1 MTRAVDLRA
10 LRHSLDR
17 LTRGELLIV
26 AQRAAEMVPDAALPL
41 LLGGLVE
48 LQPGTGAAP
57 GTAALLEEVRR
68 FHTES
73 VSGTFYESFDVN
85 SRNCSEQSWGT
96 DAFIA
101 EFDRLVVK
109 CIRAAQAEP
118 SQITAQAFERLFSLL
133 RHIDEGSDDVLFFA
147 DEGGS
152 WSVGV
157 DWSRALPAYF
167 RCLAQS
173 ASAEDF
179 AQGVDRA
186 IADFAEYDRGR
197 YLAHAWNVA
206 TTGQR
211 ESLSALTDRAR

>member
-10 LRHSLDR
+10 LRDSLGR

-26 AQRAAEMVPDAALPL
+26 AQRAVEMVPDTALAL
-41 LLGGLVE
+41 LMGGLVE
-48 LQPGTGAAP
+48 LQPDSEAAP
-57 GTAALLEEVRR
+57 GTATLLEEVRR
-68 FHTES
+68 LHTEG
-73 VSGTFYESFDVN
+73 VRGTFYESFDVN
-85 SRNCSEQSWGT
+85 SRNCGEQSRGT

-101 EFDRLVVK
+101 EFDRLVVE
-109 CIRAAQAEP
+109 CVSAAQAEP
-118 SQITAQAFERLFSLL
+118 GQVTAQAFEVLFSLL
-133 RHIDEGSDDVLFFA
+133 RHLDKGDDDVLFFA

-167 RCLAQS
+167 LCLAQS

-179 AQGVDRA
+179 ARSVNRV
-186 IADFAEYDRGR
+186 ITDFGEHDRGR

-206 TTGQR
+206 ATGQR
-211 ESLSALTDRAR
+211 ASLSALTDRRK